1 MKNLRLHILSI
12 IITGILFSQTNV
24 ATTGASFLEIGSGA
38 KSLSMGSAFVSVAND
53 VSALYWN
60 PAGIVNLDRPSV
72 QFYHSP
78 WLVDTEYYYG
88 GAVVP
93 LSAADAIGFSYTSVG
108 MDEMMVRTV
117 EMPEGTGE
125 KFDASN
131 LAMGIAYARQ
141 LTDQFS
147 FGVQYKYVQEKIWQM
162 KASASSIDIGTLFR
176 TSGGMRIGMS
186 ISNFGDKMGMDGIN
200 TAIDHDVDE
209 TIYGNNDKIDGH
221 MDAAKWPM
229 PLLFRFGISKDY
241 TFSDFHRITLSG
253 DANHP
258 NNNVEYVNAGIEYS
272 YNDLVSLRMGQSDI
286 FMEDAEQ
293 GLCYGAGINYKIPR
307 GPKVRFDYV
316 IRSFGLFK
324 AISGFS
330 IDMTF

>member
-1 MKNLRLHILSI
+1 MKYLSGLIINFIFVSAIL
-12 IITGILFSQTNV
+12 SQTNV
-24 ATTGASFLEIGSGA
+24 ATTAASFLEIGSGA
-38 KSLSMGSAFVSVAND
+38 KSLSMGGAFVSIAND

-60 PAGIVNLDRPSV
+60 PAGIVNIKRPSA

-78 WLVDTEYYYG
+78 WLVETEYYYG
-88 GAVVP
+88 GVVIP
-93 LSAADAIGFSYTSVG
+93 LSSADAIGFSYTSIG
-108 MDEMMVRTV
+108 MEEMMVRTV

-131 LAMGIAYARQ
+131 LAMGIAYSRR

-147 FGVQYKYVQEKIWQM
+147 FGIQYKYVQEKIWQM
-162 KASASSIDIGTLFR
+162 KASASSFDIGTLFR
-176 TSGGMRIGMS
+176 TIRGMRIGMS

-241 TFSDFHRITLSG
+241 TFSKIHRLTISG

-258 NNNVEYVNAGIEYS
+258 NNNVEYINAGLEYS
-272 YNDLVSLRMGQSDI
+272 YNDLVSLRVGQSDL
-286 FMEDAEQ
+286 FMKDAEQ
-293 GLCYGAGINYKIPR
+293 GLCYGAGVNYKIPR
-307 GPKVRFDYV
+307 GPRVRFDYV
-316 IRSFGLFK
+316 VRSFGVFK
-324 AISGFS
+324 TISGFS

>member
-1 MKNLRLHILSI
+1 MKYLSGLI
-12 IITGILFSQTNV
+12 INFIFVSTLLSQTNV
-24 ATTGASFLEIGSGA
+24 ATTAASFLEIGSGA
-38 KSLSMGSAFVSVAND
+38 KSLSMGGAFVSVAND

-60 PAGIVNLDRPSV
+60 TAGIVNIDRPSV

-78 WLVDTEYYYG
+78 WLVETEYYYG
-88 GAVVP
+88 GVVIP
-93 LSAADAIGFSYTSVG
+93 LSSADAIGFSYTSIG

-117 EMPEGTGE
+117 DMPEGTGE

-131 LAMGIAYARQ
+131 LAMGIAYSRK

-147 FGVQYKYVQEKIWQM
+147 FGIQYKYVQEKIWQM
-162 KASASSIDIGTLFR
+162 KASANSFDIGTLFH
-176 TSGGMRIGMS
+176 TVGGMRIGMS

-221 MDAAKWPM
+221 LDAAKWPM

-241 TFSDFHRITLSG
+241 IFSNIHRLTLSG

-258 NNNVEYVNAGIEYS
+258 NNNVEYINAGLEYS
-272 YNDLVSLRMGQSDI
+272 YNGLVSLRVGHSDL
-286 FMEDAEQ
+286 FMKDAEQ
-293 GLCYGAGINYKIPR
+293 GLCYGAGVKTLLI
-307 GPKVRFDYV
+307 
-316 IRSFGLFK
+316 
-324 AISGFS
+324 
-330 IDMTF
+330 